1 MDNNNMYNQ
10 EQQNEG
16 QQEGVYQQ
24 QYQQPYQQPYQNDN
38 MEEPMSYGEWM
49 LTLLLVAIPCVN
61 IIMLF
66 VWAFGKESKT
76 KSNYAKASLTW
87 AAIGI
92 VLYIILIVVY
102 MILAVSVTNGTSF

>member
-87 AAIGI
+87 TAIGI

-102 MILAVSVTNGTSF
+102 MIFAVSVTNGTSF